1 MRCSGSTGIPAAAW
15 RLISIEQFYSP
26 GSTAGYLHVN
36 CCQLCGDSLSMWHSV
51 VATRQEVSV
60 SYPPEQRGLFVMA
73 SLYAS
78 MHAAGLMVCLFICVC
93 GPCPVSAEGEFEK
106 DTIVVE

>member
-1 MRCSGSTGIPAAAW
+1 MLSSCSTGIPAAAW
-15 RLISIEQFYSP
+15 RLISIVQFSSR

-36 CCQLCGDSLSMWHSV
+36 GCQLCGDSLSMWHSI

-60 SYPPEQRGLFVMA
+60 SYPPEQRDLFVMP

-78 MHAAGLMVCLFICVC
+78 MHAAGLMLCLFICVC
-93 GPCPVSAEGEFEK
+93 GPCPVPAEGEFEK
-106 DTIVVE
+106 DIIVVE